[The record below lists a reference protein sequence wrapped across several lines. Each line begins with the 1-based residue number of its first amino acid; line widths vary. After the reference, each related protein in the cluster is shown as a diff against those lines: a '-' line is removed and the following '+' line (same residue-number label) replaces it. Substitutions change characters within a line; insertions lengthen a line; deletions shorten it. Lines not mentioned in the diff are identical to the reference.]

1 MEGKGKFLF
10 IEGNNNIIFRISV
23 IFTMLFIVWSP
34 HSTPTCTIFSKK
46 WAETLLFVNKQNSL
60 DQISEPGVAYKSGA
74 YKNHVNLF
82 CSPLNMKKWLY
93 RMGLFFCL
101 SCI

>member
-1 MEGKGKFLF
+1 MKPPLHPHLYYFL
-10 IEGNNNIIFRISV
+10 EKMSWN
-23 IFTMLFIVWSP
+23 
-34 HSTPTCTIFSKK
+34 
-46 WAETLLFVNKQNSL
+46 LLFVNKQNSL

-93 RMGLFFCL
+93 RMGLFFFL